1 MLLDLVRP
9 CQKQIIWSEWIAS
22 LPGKSTK
29 KTFYSL
35 FASYVKSGQASLFY
49 PTTVNDEK
57 SRMLSEEFVC
67 NHEEA
72 DTRMIYHASLQEKND
87 VVFVA
92 NDSDVYFLRIC
103 ACVLDSNRNW

>member
-1 MLLDLVRP
+1 MLLDLVSL

-29 KTFYSL
+29 KTFSSL
-35 FASYVKSGQASLFY
+35 FASYVKSGKPSLFY

-67 NHEEA
+67 NHEEV

-87 VVFVA
+87 VAFVA
-92 NDSDVYFLRIC
+92 NGSDVYFLRIC